1 MDYLFIERSLKTIKM
16 ENYYNYKHIS
26 RGGDNMELISILLV
40 LIIVFI
46 GLAIIKK
53 FLWLIVLLVCLLIL
67 IGIASRYDLFPELL
81 LMMR

>member
-1 MDYLFIERSLKTIKM
+1 M
-16 ENYYNYKHIS
+16 ENYYNYGHTRS
-26 RGGDNMELISILLV
+26 SGDTMELISLLLV

-67 IGIASRYDLFPELL
+67 IGIASRYDLLPELL
-81 LMMR
+81 LMLR